1 MSAGDSMLP
10 LATAT
15 KEYLTMKNS
24 LPRHVAMNMTNQE
37 IRRYF
42 RDAAYQV
49 AMTRKSRNVK
59 TGQIPV
65 TTTDSKTCPKSC
77 PFNSGNGCYAASG
90 PLGMFWRKVDKGQAG
105 DSWGALCDSVESLPD
120 GQLWRHNQAGDLPGD
135 GDRIDAP
142 ALAALVSA
150 NKGKRGF
157 TYTHYP
163 MTQEN
168 RAAIAIANKRGFTI
182 NLSGN
187 NLAHADSLVALDIGP
202 VVSVVPESY
211 GRVMGKGKVWAESLA
226 DYRARLKTLPQT
238 TPAGA
243 RAIVCPA
250 TYQDSVNCESCG
262 LCQRQR
268 NTIVTFPAHGTSKA
282 KASAIAD
289 S

>member
-1 MSAGDSMLP
+1 MLP

-15 KEYLTMKNS
+15 KEYSTMKHYW
-24 LPRHVAMNMTNQE
+24 L
-37 IRRYF
+37 
-42 RDAAYQV
+42 YQV

-59 TGQIPV
+59 TGPIPV
-65 TTTDSKTCPKSC
+65 TTTDSKTCPESC
-77 PFNSGNGCYAASG
+77 PFNNGNGCYAASG
-90 PLGMFWRKVDKGQAG
+90 PLAMFWRKVDKGQAG

-135 GDRIDAP
+135 GKRVDAP

-168 RAAIAIANKRGFTI
+168 RAAIALANKRGFTI

-187 NLAHADSLVALDIGP
+187 SLDHADSLVALGVGP

-211 GRVMGKGKVWAESLA
+211 GRKAKGKVFTESLA

-243 RAIVCPA
+243 RAVVCPA
-250 TYQDSVNCESCG
+250 TYQDSVTCESCG

-268 NTIVTFPAHGTSKA
+268 DSVVTFPAHGTGKA
-282 KASAIAD
+282 RASAIAD